1 MSFAHF
7 AWLSTGST
15 LNPMI
20 LVLRRSNSGFSLA
33 MYPSSVVHT
42 GVKSLGCENKMAQ
55 PLPIHSWKLIVPC
68 EVSAVK
74 LGASSFIRNIV
85 CLLVCALHPGTFV
98 PNLQALKRGTLSYPF
113 YSLRPR
119 HGRLR

>member
-1 MSFAHF
+1 
-7 AWLSTGST
+7 
-15 LNPMI
+15 
-20 LVLRRSNSGFSLA
+20 
-33 MYPSSVVHT
+33 
-42 GVKSLGCENKMAQ
+42 MAQ

-74 LGASSFIRNIV
+74 LGAWSFIRNIV

-113 YSLRPR
+113 YSLRPQIGR
-119 HGRLR
+119 ASCRERGVDLGGRRTIKKKKKQLHVIRKEGRCTLSSVRSALVCHGRR